1 MTQSNWFRIVVCG
14 VGGQGVLLISRIL
27 CEAAMRA
34 NLPVVSGEIRNMA
47 QRGGAVQA
55 TVVIGGARS
64 TVVPDG
70 GAEVVLGLEPMETAR
85 VSRYMGE
92 RTLVIT
98 NTHPIV
104 PFTLTVQ
111 GRAYPP
117 LSDLL
122 SPVRQ
127 RTGELFTLDATRVAE
142 KTGSIRVLN
151 TVMLGVLAGRSSI
164 PIDKQVIERTIA
176 EESPPALARLNV
188 EAFRAGVACS
198 GEAVGIRWSRT
209 NA

>member
-1 MTQSNWFRIVVCG
+1 MNQPNWFRIVVCG

-92 RTLVIT
+92 RTLVIS
-98 NTHPIV
+98 NTHPV
-104 PFTLTVQ
+104 APFTLSVQ

-122 SPVRQ
+122 SPIRQ
-127 RTGELFTLDATRVAE
+127 RVGELITLDATRVAE

-164 PIDKQVIERTIA
+164 PVDREVIERTIA
-176 EESPPALARLNV
+176 EESPPALARLNI
-188 EAFRAGVACS
+188 EAFRAGVECAA
-198 GEAVGIRWSRT
+198 EAVTKT